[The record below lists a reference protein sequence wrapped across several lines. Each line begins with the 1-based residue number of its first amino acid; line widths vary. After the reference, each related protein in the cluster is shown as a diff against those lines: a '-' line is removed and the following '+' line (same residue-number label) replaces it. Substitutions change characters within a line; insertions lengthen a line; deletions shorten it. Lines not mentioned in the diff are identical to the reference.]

1 MTLSLRSRLVL
12 VVLAVAVALPA
23 QGKGKDK
30 AKDKSKRPVEG
41 AVVLVQD
48 SFTAPIQACTVSKD
62 GAVAVICTE
71 DGKVHFTRL
80 DTRLGG
86 DPKKVGEG
94 DNSFPYK
101 IEDAFLSATGERLI
115 GRVDAST
122 VAIVTKKPKILHL
135 LRGMPGLGATALHP
149 DGVQFAGAL
158 RGGLIRTWD
167 TSNGKPLNYLSMLL
181 EKKVTWLGF
190 SPDGKLMI
198 AATEDKKLWSFL
210 YPSGEKKTEVEVPEV
225 IHHLALTA
233 DGATMVFGAGDTVRV
248 WEFKEMK
255 EKSSFDT
262 GIPVVRVAV
271 SADGRRLATGHAEGV
286 VGLYDAETGKRKKVW
301 EAHPDRELV
310 CLQFLKPKGQ
320 KTLLVTA
327 ARNSDVVYWDV
338 LQLIQGDA
346 DKKTKQGKKTKKA
359 KNGKNGK
366 GKRGER

>member
-1 MTLSLRSRLVL
+1 MTVSLQSVLMPAALLV
-12 VVLAVAVALPA
+12 AASLPA
-23 QGKGKDK
+23 QVKDK
-30 AKDKSKRPVEG
+30 SKSKRPVGG

-48 SFTAPIQACTVSKD
+48 SFSAPLKECTISKD

-80 DTRLGG
+80 DTRLGK

-101 IEDAFLSATGERLI
+101 IEDAFLSSKGERLL
-115 GRVDAST
+115 GRIDAST

-135 LRGMPGLGATALHP
+135 LRGMPGLGARALHP
-149 DGVQFAGAL
+149 DGVQFAGAM

-190 SPDGKLMI
+190 SPDGKFMM
-198 AATEDKKLWSFL
+198 AATDDKKLWRFL
-210 YPSGEKKTEVEVPEV
+210 YPSGEKKNEVEVPAA
-225 IHHLALTA
+225 ITHLGFTG
-233 DGATMVFGAGDTVRV
+233 DGTTMVFGAGDTVQV
-248 WEFKEMK
+248 WDYKEMK

-262 GIPVVRVAV
+262 GIPVVCTAV
-271 SADGRRLATGHAEGV
+271 SADGRRIAVSHDGGV
-286 VGLYDAETGKRKKVW
+286 VGLYDGASGKRKKIW

-310 CLQFLKPKGQ
+310 CLQFIKPKG

-327 ARNSDVVYWDV
+327 ARKSDVVYWDV
-338 LQLIQGDA
+338 QHLILGDA
-346 DKKTKQGKKTKKA
+346 DKGKKGKK
-359 KNGKNGK
+359 GKKSK
-366 GKRGER
+366 GKRGKR